1 MCIFLLADL
10 GITGLNVWTSAKNK
24 DWIWFGFSLLSIILL
39 LVAGAILIGGI
50 F

>member
-10 GITGLNVWTSAKNK
+10 GITGLNIWASASKK

-39 LVAGAILIGGI
+39 FVSGVIFIGGI
-50 F
+50 I